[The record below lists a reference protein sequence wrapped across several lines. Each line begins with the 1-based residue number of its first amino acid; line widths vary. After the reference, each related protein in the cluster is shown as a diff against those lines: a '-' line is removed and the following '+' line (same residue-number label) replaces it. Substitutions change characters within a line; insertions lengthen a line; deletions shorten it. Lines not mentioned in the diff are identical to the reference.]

1 MKDKNHM
8 IISMVQKKDLKNLTS
23 VMIQT
28 FNKVGIE
35 AMYFNIIK
43 SIFFKKLFL
52 LLKQL
57 FKSKFF
63 VNSSYG

>member
-1 MKDKNHM
+1 MVQHLQVISVIHHTNKMKDKNHM

-35 AMYFNIIK
+35 AMCFNIIK
-43 SIFFKKLFL
+43 SIFF
-52 LLKQL
+52 
-57 FKSKFF
+57 
-63 VNSSYG
+63 